1 MSIQKYLKDKLE
13 NKGKYT
19 SLYHGVN
26 LEVAAQIIDNDKME
40 ARTNQRYWEDGKKRK
55 DNDPDYETSKWMK
68 GWSMTR
74 TFDYAFLWSG
84 LVLEF
89 DKKDLQ
95 KEFKIEPI
103 SWNYTIGR
111 MNTFDIDHKK
121 EREEFIIASRTGKS
135 TKDYERI
142 IREKQDAAYE
152 EYEKT
157 KDINKLRKQGDI
169 DFIDL
174 LKQPEGKPLLNLL
187 KQPEGKP
194 LLNVNRKI
202 KSIYISDE
210 LIEIYGIE
218 NKNIKKVLNHPKF
231 KGILKEKEFK
241 LKEEQEQDVKNKLRF
256 QRKLKNN

>member
-13 NKGKYT
+13 NKGQYT
-19 SLYHGVN
+19 SLYHGVK

-40 ARTNQRYWEDGKKRK
+40 ARTTQRYWEDGKKRK

-74 TFDYAFLWSG
+74 SFDYAFLWSG

-89 DKKDLQ
+89 DKSDLQ

-111 MNTFDIDHKK
+111 MNPNDIDHKK
-121 EREEFIIASRTGKS
+121 EREEFVIASRTGKG

-142 IREKQDAAYE
+142 AEEMQETAYQ

-157 KDINKLRKQGDI
+157 KDIDKLREVGDVS
-169 DFIDL
+169 FVDL
-174 LKQPEGKPLLNLL
+174 LKE
-187 KQPEGKP
+187 PEGKP
-194 LLNVNRKI
+194 LLNVKKKI
-202 KSIYISDE
+202 KSIYISDA
-210 LIEIYGIE
+210 LVEIYGLE
-218 NKNIKKVLNHPKF
+218 NEKIQKVLNHPKF
-231 KGILKEKEFK
+231 KGILKEEEFELK
-241 LKEEQEQDVKNKLRF
+241 VKEERNI
-256 QRKLKNN
+256 KNNLKYQRRMK